1 MKYFLILF
9 LALFSTDPR
18 ETAKINQLKLEAEEA
33 FLQGEHQTAL
43 SKYLFLQ
50 DSLGVDE
57 DEIKLNI
64 AHAQYQLDDTASA
77 KSNYSKLSASNDKK
91 LKSIAYQQLGV
102 INKKAG
108 KLDVALQQLKS
119 AIKADPTNQEARYNY
134 EVVKK
139 LLEEQKKQ
147 EQQNQDQENQ
157 DQQENQENQD
167 QENQDQE
174 NQENQDQENQEQ
186 EGEQNKNE
194 QDKEGQQQE
203 QEKEQKE
210 EGGEEKTD
218 EEKEGKE
225 GEEQKEKEKT
235 QDELTKEKLEQMNIT
250 EEKAKMIL
258 EAMKNNEI
266 QYLQQQKRKAKER
279 PPSDK
284 PDW

>member
-1 MKYFLILF
+1 FL
-9 LALFSTDPR
+9 SKDPR
-18 ETAKINQLKLEAEEA
+18 DVAKINELKREAERA
-33 FLQGEHQTAL
+33 FLDGSHQIAL
-43 SKYLFLQ
+43 DKYVLLR

-77 KSNYSKLSASNDKK
+77 KSSYSRLSTSTNKQ
-91 LKSIAYQQLGV
+91 LQSIAYQQLGV
-102 INKKAG
+102 MSKENG

-139 LLEEQKKQ
+139 LLEEQ
-147 EQQNQDQENQ
+147 ENQ
-157 DQQENQENQD
+157 DQQNQDQENQD

-174 NQENQDQENQEQ
+174 EQQENEDQENQENQENQEDQESQGDQENEENQEQ
-186 EGEQNKNE
+186 EGEQ
-194 QDKEGQQQE
+194 QE
-203 QEKEQKE
+203 N
-210 EGGEEKTD
+210 GEE
-218 EEKEGKE
+218 KE
-225 GEEQKEKEKT
+225 GEEQENQEQQAGEEGEEEEQEKT
-235 QDELTKEKLEQMNIT
+235 QEQMTQEKLEEMNIS

-266 QYLQQQKRKAKER
+266 QYLQQQRRKATER